1 MRRLPDSADH
11 TATPVRARGLL
22 LAALLLSLC
31 VCPRWAPASSS
42 LVMTDDR
49 GVSVRLA
56 AAPRRVVSLA
66 PNLTEI
72 VFLLGQEEKLVGVT
86 RYCNYPLRAAALP
99 RIGGIVD
106 PDVERIVAAD
116 PDLLLCTTD
125 GNPKE
130 RVQIL
135 EEMGIPCFAVGPQN
149 LEAIFKTLERVGALL
164 GVPEKGRKEA
174 SALRA

>member
-1 MRRLPDSADH
+1 MK
-11 TATPVRARGLL
+11 
-22 LAALLLSLC
+22 
-31 VCPRWAPASSS
+31 
-42 LVMTDDR
+42 DDR

-86 RYCNYPLRAAALP
+86 RYCNYPPRAATLP

-125 GNPKE
+125 G
-130 RVQIL
+130 
-135 EEMGIPCFAVGPQN
+135 
-149 LEAIFKTLERVGALL
+149 
-164 GVPEKGRKEA
+164 
-174 SALRA
+174 